1 MPSCVQ
7 DFVRH
12 YRRFMEQNR
21 DFDQRLGTVL
31 NLAFQHS
38 KNLKSTFKVCLLH
51 PDSLNNPTHK
61 VLISCTFSVAENVYH
76 GSYYSHID
84 LRLD

>member
-1 MPSCVQ
+1 MSSYVQ

-38 KNLKSTFKVCLLH
+38 KNLKSNFKVCLSLH
-51 PDSLNNPTHK
+51 VPFNNYNF
-61 VLISCTFSVAENVYH
+61 VIC
-76 GSYYSHID
+76 SHVTQAKGVD
-84 LRLD
+84 QSHFL